1 MEQKEQKQQKPVVQ
15 AAPKKVES
23 ENFRHIVRIM
33 NTDLKGD
40 KHILDA
46 LRQIKG
52 VGFMFAN
59 AVCVIA
65 NLDKSKR
72 AGDLS
77 DKEIESINTVL
88 NNPTSTLPSW
98 MFNRKKDFETGNDT
112 HLFTSDLDF
121 VQDNDIKMMKKIKS
135 YKGYRHA
142 YGQPVRGQRTRS
154 NFRKN
159 KGKVM
164 GVHRSRGA
172 KQGKV

>member
-1 MEQKEQKQQKPVVQ
+1 
-15 AAPKKVES
+15 
-23 ENFRHIVRIM
+23 M

-40 KHILDA
+40 RHILDA

-59 AVCVIA
+59 AVCAIA
-65 NLDKSKR
+65 NLDRSKR
-72 AGDLS
+72 AGDLT
-77 DKEIESINTVL
+77 DKEIESINSVL
-88 NNPTSTLPSW
+88 NNVSASVPSW
-98 MFNRKKDFETGNDT
+98 MFNRKKDTDTGKDV

-121 VQDNDIKMMKKIKS
+121 VKDNDIKMMKKIKS

-164 GVHRSRGA
+164 GVQRGKIKA
-172 KQGKV
+172 GRV